1 MFARFDKVVVPPAAL
16 LSSDSGS
23 SCDGAYGA
31 ACACSSVFL
40 MSLGS
45 LLIVSSLTA
54 YRGRTHNFR
63 QSTLVPQP
71 QLSLKLLKRRHLLE
85 KSKNGST
92 VEGLSVQ
99 ERDYPIG

>member
-23 SCDGAYGA
+23 SCDGACGA

-54 YRGRTHNFR
+54 YRGRTYNSR

-71 QLSLKLLKRRHLLE
+71 KLSLKLKRRHLLE
-85 KSKNGST
+85 ESKNGST

-99 ERDYPIG
+99 EKDYPIG